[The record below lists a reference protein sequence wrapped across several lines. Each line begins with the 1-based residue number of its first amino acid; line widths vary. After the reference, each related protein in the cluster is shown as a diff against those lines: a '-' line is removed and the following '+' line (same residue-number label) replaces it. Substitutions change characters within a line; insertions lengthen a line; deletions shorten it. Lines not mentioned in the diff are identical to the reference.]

1 MGNRIQ
7 NQVAN
12 VSREEQAKKKIEEA
26 RIRLIELEK
35 DAHHK
40 YIKVS
45 NGLSKLTLLCK
56 TDDEGNLVPSE
67 IKRINRLKKILG
79 IK

>member
-12 VSREEQAKKKIEEA
+12 VSREELARKKIEEA
-26 RIRLIELEK
+26 RIRITEREK
-35 DAHHK
+35 DAHYK
-40 YIKVS
+40 YVKVS
-45 NGLSKLTLLCK
+45 HGLSKLTLLCK

>member
-12 VSREEQAKKKIEEA
+12 VSREEQARKKIEEA
-26 RIRLIELEK
+26 RITEREK

-40 YIKVS
+40 YVKVS
-45 NGLSKLTLLCK
+45 NGPSKLTLLCK
-56 TDDEGNLVPSE
+56 TDEEGNLVPSE

>member
-12 VSREEQAKKKIEEA
+12 VSREEQARKKIEEA
-26 RIRLIELEK
+26 RFRITEREK
-35 DAHHK
+35 DAHYK
-40 YIKVS
+40 YVKVS
-45 NGLSKLTLLCK
+45 NGPSKLTLLCK

-67 IKRINRLKKILG
+67 VKRINRLKKILG

>member
-1 MGNRIQ
+1 MGHRIQ

-12 VSREEQAKKKIEEA
+12 VSREEQTQTKMEQA

-40 YIKVS
+40 YVKVS